1 MDSKKLRRLFLD
13 YFANKHHVIIPG
25 ASLVPEHDPSVLFT
39 TAGMHPLVPFLMG
52 QAHPAGRRLANCQK
66 CLRTDDIFEVGD
78 DIHLTFFEMLGNWS
92 LGDYWKREAIQMSF
106 EFLTDWLGLAAD
118 RLHITCFEGDS
129 DAPQDIEAYET
140 WRSLGVHHKRIHFL
154 PKKDN
159 WWGPVGV
166 SGPCGPDTEM
176 FYDIMPLGPP
186 DQTPKTNPGRF
197 WEVWNIV
204 FMGYDRVQDGS
215 FVPTRQKNVDTGLG
229 LERAIAILE
238 GVHSVYETE
247 LFVPLMEQIT
257 SLSKEPNLFGIR
269 VIADHVRSAVFIL
282 AEGIVPAN
290 TDQPYVARRLIRRA
304 IRHGRKLGIDKAFL
318 CEVAETAMLTLC
330 DIYGELQTNKQHILS
345 AIEVE
350 EGRFSATLQKGE
362 KEFSRVVNDLRDRQ
376 QEGLD
381 GAAVF
386 RLYDTHGFPPELTE
400 ELAAEAG
407 LKVDMISY
415 REYFEQHQSASRTG
429 ASSRF
434 KGGLADGSELTVRL
448 HTATHLLH
456 AALREVLG
464 NGVEQR
470 GSNITSERL
479 RFDFSHDRGLT
490 REEVQRAE
498 QLVNE
503 QICRNLLVDSREMT
517 IAEAMESGA
526 IGLFSGR
533 YGNVVRVYSIGDFSK
548 EICGGPHAKQA
559 GELGKFRILKEEAVG
574 SGVRRI
580 RAILEPA
587 AEHSS

>member
-1 MDSKKLRRLFLD
+1 
-13 YFANKHHVIIPG
+13 
-25 ASLVPEHDPSVLFT
+25 
-39 TAGMHPLVPFLMG
+39 
-52 QAHPAGRRLANCQK
+52 
-66 CLRTDDIFEVGD
+66 
-78 DIHLTFFEMLGNWS
+78 
-92 LGDYWKREAIQMSF
+92 
-106 EFLTDWLGLAAD
+106 
-118 RLHITCFEGDS
+118 
-129 DAPQDIEAYET
+129 
-140 WRSLGVHHKRIHFL
+140 
-154 PKKDN
+154 
-159 WWGPVGV
+159 
-166 SGPCGPDTEM
+166 
-176 FYDIMPLGPP
+176 
-186 DQTPKTNPGRF
+186 
-197 WEVWNIV
+197 
-204 FMGYDRVQDGS
+204 
-215 FVPTRQKNVDTGLG
+215 
-229 LERAIAILE
+229 
-238 GVHSVYETE
+238 
-247 LFVPLMEQIT
+247 
-257 SLSKEPNLFGIR
+257 
-269 VIADHVRSAVFIL
+269 
-282 AEGIVPAN
+282 
-290 TDQPYVARRLIRRA
+290 
-304 IRHGRKLGIDKAFL
+304 
-318 CEVAETAMLTLC
+318 
-330 DIYGELQTNKQHILS
+330 
-345 AIEVE
+345 
-350 EGRFSATLQKGE
+350 
-362 KEFSRVVNDLRDRQ
+362 
-376 QEGLD
+376 
-381 GAAVF
+381 
-386 RLYDTHGFPPELTE
+386 
-400 ELAAEAG
+400 
-407 LKVDMISY
+407 MISY